1 MHDAVGERHG
11 LKRSFVGAGR
21 LWFDGYGNSRVEF
34 CGCGEEALGNCES
47 RRGMANT
54 AGVSRRA
61 FVRDGVGAAGAVA
74 LGTALGTRMAPAE
87 VSATSVDGAPPAI
100 AALPVLS
107 GQARPFTNAERQARL
122 ERAQR
127 LMADAKMD
135 AMVLANNTSSS
146 VYFADL
152 RLFGGERLWA
162 LVIPARTKPFLVC
175 PAFEEGRA
183 REVMSAG
190 PLGRDADVLVW
201 QEDESPYETLAKGLK
216 DRGLALGTIGLDENM
231 KFVFADGIRAANP
244 QVKMVSA
251 TPVTAGCRMIKDPH
265 EIECMRLA
273 CRATLLVYR
282 AVAQSVRE
290 GMTTADV
297 RGLIA
302 AAYRRVG
309 FEGEASLN
317 IDEFTA
323 QPHGSRQPQTLRAG
337 SILMMDD
344 GCLVEGYNSDI
355 TRTFV
360 LGKPT
365 DKMRAVFEVVK
376 RAQTAALG
384 AARPGVAAADVD
396 AAARKVIVDAGYGP
410 GFTYFTHRVGHGIGM
425 DGHEWPYFVKNN
437 MFGWD
442 LAPRLKAGMTLSDE
456 PGVYIKGEFG
466 VRLED
471 ELLVT
476 DSGAEL
482 LTPQSPSLDD
492 PFGGVQ

>member
-1 MHDAVGERHG
+1 MKASSGISR
-11 LKRSFVGAGR
+11 RRFVGAGAAAASA
-21 LWFDGYGNSRVEF
+21 LMLG
-34 CGCGEEALGNCES
+34 GESA
-47 RRGMANT
+47 
-54 AGVSRRA
+54 RA
-61 FVRDGVGAAGAVA
+61 DSAAV
-74 LGTALGTRMAPAE
+74 LPA
-87 VSATSVDGAPPAI
+87 AI

-122 ERAQR
+122 ERAQA
-127 LMADAKMD
+127 LMAAEKVDAI
-135 AMVLANNTSSS
+135 VLANGTNSS

-152 RLFGGERLWA
+152 RLNGGERLWA
-162 LVIPARTKPFLVC
+162 LIIPARARPFLVC

-183 REVMSAG
+183 REMLAAG
-190 PLGRDADVLVW
+190 PLGKDAEVLTW
-201 QEDESPYETLAKGLK
+201 QEDESPYATLGKGLR
-216 DRGLALGTIGLDENM
+216 DRGLSAAIVGLDENM

-244 QVKMVSA
+244 HLTIVSA

-282 AVAQSVRE
+282 AVAQSVKE
-290 GMTTADV
+290 GMTSADV

-302 AAYRRVG
+302 AAYRQVG

-323 QPHGSRQPQTLRAG
+323 LPHGSMQPQTLREG
-337 SILMMDD
+337 SILMLDD
-344 GCLVEGYNSDI
+344 GCLVEGYGSDI

-365 DKMRAVFEVVK
+365 DKMRTVFDLVK
-376 RAQTAALG
+376 RAQSAALE
-384 AARPGVAAADVD
+384 AARPGVLLADVD
-396 AAARKVIVDAGYGP
+396 AAARKVIVDGGYGP

-442 LAPRLKAGMTLSDE
+442 LAPRLKAGMILSDE
-456 PGVYIKGEFG
+456 PGVYIKGQFG

-476 DSGAEL
+476 EKGAKL
-482 LTPQSPSLDD
+482 LTPQSPSLDE
-492 PFGGVQ
+492 PFAGMD